1 MLRKIETILAC
12 AAAAV
17 AVLAAPNLGQAATA
31 KENFEWYCS
40 QCHGP
45 NGNADGVNVVDE
57 LPVGPMNLT
66 KAKEMKK
73 FNAAK
78 ITNTLTH
85 GGPINNLDSLM
96 PPWGDR
102 LSKSEIAALVQYV
115 QSLCKEAD
123 CPKN

>member
-1 MLRKIETILAC
+1 MARKIETVLASIW
-12 AAAAV
+12 AAAV
-17 AVLAAPNLGQAATA
+17 VLVAPNFGLAASA
-31 KENFEWYCS
+31 KENFEWYCA
-40 QCHGP
+40 QCHGS
-45 NGNADGVNVVDE
+45 NGAGDGVNVVDE

-73 FNAAK
+73 FNGEK

-102 LSKSEIAALVQYV
+102 LSKKEISELVRYV
-115 QSLCKEAD
+115 LSLCKEAE